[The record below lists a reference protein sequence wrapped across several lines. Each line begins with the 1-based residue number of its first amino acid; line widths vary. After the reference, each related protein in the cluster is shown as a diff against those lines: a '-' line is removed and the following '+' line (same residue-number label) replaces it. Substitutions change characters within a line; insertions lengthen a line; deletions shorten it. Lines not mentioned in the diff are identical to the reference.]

1 MLLFCESVVAEKAG
15 SESQKSESEGKGLIK
30 KIFGEKSEKPD
41 DTADGGTSTQAA
53 SADTKSGSDTEDKD
67 EENDEDKEV
76 VATIFGKAYT
86 RGEIQQRFPAAYHE
100 MESQAYERLG
110 SIVHQLY
117 LEEFY
122 KKWAKK
128 SKVDETNARKSYM
141 SEKVKVDESEV
152 TKTIEKHKDN
162 PQLKDM
168 TPEKRKEVVRMGLTQ
183 RSERDAELSLLQDGM
198 MKKEVD
204 YLVKRPEKPRL
215 DITIF
220 KDDYVRYG
228 PNSEDTKAIE
238 CQGDGCLITVVEYS
252 EFECPY
258 CARVPPV
265 AKQVIEEY
273 KGKIRWIVRDF
284 PLDFHP
290 RAVPTAIAA
299 GCAYEQGKYWEMYN
313 LLFSNQSDLSD
324 QSIVKHAKASGIYN
338 SKFKNCIAKPDKVKA
353 RVDRNYQS
361 GVDLGVA
368 GTPGFFINGR
378 SVSVNLSFENF
389 KALIDEELKNIA
401 LNQSH

>member
-15 SESQKSESEGKGLIK
+15 GDSQKSEAEGKGLIK
-30 KIFGEKSEKPD
+30 KFFGEKGGKQD
-41 DTADGGTSTQAA
+41 DQPGGSTLAGAA
-53 SADTKSGSDTEDKD
+53 SANKSGSDKDDKD
-67 EENDEDKEV
+67 GDKDKEV

-86 RGEIQQRFPAAYHE
+86 RSEIQERFPAAYHE

-128 SKVDETNARKSYM
+128 SKVDETKARKSYM
-141 SEKVKVDESEV
+141 SEKVKVDEAEV
-152 TKTIEKHKDN
+152 TRTIEKHKDS

-168 TPEKRKEVVRMGLTQ
+168 TPEKQKEVVRMGLTQ
-183 RSERDAELSLLQDGM
+183 RSQREAELSLLQEGM

-228 PNSEDTKAIE
+228 PNPEDTKAIE

-324 QSIVKHAKASGIYN
+324 QSIVKHAKTTGIYN

-353 RVDRNYQS
+353 RIDRNYQS
-361 GVDLGVA
+361 GMDLGVA

-401 LNQSH
+401 LNQSK